1 MQMTARFCGPLWC
14 RWSMYVRCYSPSFL
28 QILPPLPLPGGSL
41 TWSSL
46 FTTIYTLSHR
56 ERDPP
61 LFSCQIPKCFTVLS
75 LSVHPPLALLRNN
88 DLWIVIFIIKRC
100 SCMLAATWFIP
111 RFCWDHTVNACQYVW
126 EKKRLSFGLKKHN
139 VIQEKGYQKFNMYIF
154 ILCCEFDYGGKS
166 QIMIKQSH
174 LGNTSLL
181 PRGALE
187 ALDG

>member
-1 MQMTARFCGPLWC
+1 MQMTVRFCGPLWR

-28 QILPPLPLPGGSL
+28 QTLPPLPLPGGSL
-41 TWSSL
+41 TWSPL

-61 LFSCQIPKCFTVLS
+61 LFSCRIPKCFTVLS
-75 LSVHPPLALLRNN
+75 LSVLPPLALLRNN
-88 DLWIVIFIIKRC
+88 DLWIVIFIIKQC

-126 EKKRLSFGLKKHN
+126 EKRRWSSGLKKHN

-154 ILCCEFDYGGKS
+154 ILRCEFDYGGKS

-174 LGNTSLL
+174 
-181 PRGALE
+181 
-187 ALDG
+187 